1 MSQAL
6 IDAYLA
12 YRGATHQLALQQ
24 QPVEVDADRFTLQR
38 EQVVGQWERLLGA
51 PELMSDASE

>member
-1 MSQAL
+1 AL